1 MTRSSLFRHI
11 QLFIFALSMIAYAP
25 ALHAQ
30 ASSQTTPSLED
41 QLAAQYPLAK
51 ITNQGGCTV
60 TNPDTSLALQKP
72 GLGAL
77 PAKTYSPM
85 CATHYKDG
93 GFKASGF
100 KCKYWLNMSKQEPV
114 NLQKGDKVFPTKFE
128 IGKDALKIDIG
139 YCSGDPPQATA
150 YKAEIVVE
158 FPKDFLKTA
167 SVPQVEDKIAEV
179 LTTDNGG
186 DQQPSQQSGGSGP
199 AQQSTRAQPQ
209 NNPPSSQTSGCN
221 VDIGL
226 TISQVVSVCGN
237 PANQSKGA
245 GTKLIYFY
253 DQPKLKVVFVN
264 GKVTDIE

>member
-1 MTRSSLFRHI
+1 MTRSTLFRHI
-11 QLFIFALSMIAYAP
+11 QLIAFVLSMIAYAP

-30 ASSQTTPSLED
+30 ASSPATPSLED

-51 ITNQGGCTV
+51 ITNQGGCTI

-85 CATHYKDG
+85 CAMHYKDG

-128 IGKDALKIDIG
+128 VGKDELKIAIG

-167 SVPQVEDKIAEV
+167 SVPQVEGKIAEV
-179 LTTDNGG
+179 LTADNGG
-186 DQQPSQQSGGSGP
+186 DQQQSQQSSGSAP
-199 AQQSTRAQPQ
+199 AQQPNQAQPQ
-209 NNPPSSQTSGCN
+209 PPPAQASSCN

-226 TISQVVSVCGN
+226 TITQVVSVCGN
-237 PANQSKGA
+237 PVNQSKGA

>member
-1 MTRSSLFRHI
+1 MTRSTLFRHI
-11 QLFIFALSMIAYAP
+11 QLVAFALSMIAYTL
-25 ALHAQ
+25 ALQAQ

-41 QLAAQYPLAK
+41 QLAAQYPLAR
-51 ITNQGGCTV
+51 ITSQGGCSI

-85 CATHYKDG
+85 CAMHYKDG
-93 GFKASGF
+93 GFKTSGF

-114 NLQKGDKVFPTKFE
+114 NLQKGDRVFPTKLE
-128 IGKDALKIDIG
+128 VGKDELKIAVG

-158 FPKDFLKTA
+158 FTKDFLKTA

-179 LTTDNGG
+179 LTADNGG
-186 DQQPSQQSGGSGP
+186 DQQQSQQSGSSAP
-199 AQQSTRAQPQ
+199 AQQTGQTQPA
-209 NNPPSSQTSGCN
+209 NNPPPAQGSNCN
-221 VDIGL
+221 VDIGF
-226 TISQVVSVCGN
+226 TVPQVVSVCGN